1 MHMHSPPHPGE
12 IIRDQC
18 LEPLR
23 LTVSEAA
30 RGLGVT
36 RKTFSELVNGRSGV
50 SPEMALRLSKAFG
63 GTPETWLTLQLHYDL
78 AKARNKAQDMVVRR
92 FSGQATA

>member
-1 MHMHSPPHPGE
+1 M
-12 IIRDQC
+12 RDQC

-50 SPEMALRLSKAFG
+50 SPEMALRLAKAFG

-78 AKARNKAQDMVVRR
+78 AKARIKAQDMVVRR
-92 FSGQATA
+92 FTEPSEA